1 MKQQQ
6 VIMGSITATLSAMAL
21 GYVGVQYLNQNAMYT
36 IAGAMLGLGA
46 TTQITQLKSKSQ
58 VSPTE
63 ESLQPSVPVVAVSEE
78 PPQPVQPVQP
88 VQPIQPIQPIQSTY
102 QTIEPKIE
110 HPVEII
116 ESDTNQELIAEI
128 DPIIKR
134 FVTVGLED
142 F

>member
-6 VIMGSITATLSAMAL
+6 VIMGSITATLSAIAL
-21 GYVGVQYLNQNAMYT
+21 GYVGAQYFNQNAMYT
-36 IAGAMLGLGA
+36 IAGAMMGVGA
-46 TTQITQLKSKSQ
+46 TTQIKQLKAKSQ
-58 VSPTE
+58 ASPTE
-63 ESLQPSVPVVAVSEE
+63 ESLQPSVPVTAVSEE
-78 PPQPVQPVQP
+78 PPQPVQPIQPVQP
-88 VQPIQPIQPIQSTY
+88 VQPIQSNY

-116 ESDTNQELIAEI
+116 ESDASQELIAEI

>member
-63 ESLQPSVPVVAVSEE
+63 ESLQPPVPVIAVSEE
-78 PPQPVQPVQP
+78 PAQSI
-88 VQPIQPIQPIQSTY
+88 QPIQPIQPIQSTY

-110 HPVEII
+110 HQVEII
-116 ESDTNQELIAEI
+116 ESDANQELIAEI

-134 FVTVGLED
+134 FVTVGLDE